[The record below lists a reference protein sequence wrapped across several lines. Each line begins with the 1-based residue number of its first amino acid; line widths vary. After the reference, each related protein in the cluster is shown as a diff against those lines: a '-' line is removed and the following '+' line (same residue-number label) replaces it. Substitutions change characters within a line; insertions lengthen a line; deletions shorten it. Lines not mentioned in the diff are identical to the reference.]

1 VLKRAARSAD
11 HGRVL
16 LSSDTPNDCLFFEF
30 PARAYLEKYYSNVGD
45 ENSAFLRAIVD
56 FLADE
61 KGSTDRIIE
70 VGGGPSLFSLMAVA
84 AVRQSPF
91 RHVTFTDIGWKNLA
105 EVESW
110 LRDDPRQFDYEALLG
125 WLHAEVGAPTE
136 TIVRAL
142 RASRWEILSVDWR
155 NGMPAEW
162 EGGYDVVSS
171 HFFAESATDDEGEF
185 LDLLW
190 KVGRLARP
198 GATLLLSFM
207 CRSGG
212 YRIGHQNF
220 PAFSI
225 DEDNVCD
232 YLARAGIELA
242 QPVVSTTPT
251 EDPASDPGYDGMV
264 FVCGRLA
271 KR

>member
-1 VLKRAARSAD
+1 MPATTT
-11 HGRVL
+11 
-16 LSSDTPNDCLFFEF
+16 SSDSLFFEF
-30 PARAYLEKYYSNVGD
+30 PARAYLEKYYSHVGD
-45 ENSAFLRAIVD
+45 ENSAFLRAIAS
-56 FLADE
+56 FLLAE
-61 KGSTDRIIE
+61 RVPTDRVIE

-105 EVESW
+105 EVECW
-110 LRDDPRQFDYEALLG
+110 LSDDPRQFDYEALLR
-125 WLHAEVGAPTE
+125 WLELEVGAPPE
-136 TIVRAL
+136 TVARAL
-142 RASRWEILSVDWR
+142 RKSRWEILNVDWH
-155 NGMPAEW
+155 NGIPADW
-162 EGGYDVVSS
+162 QGHYDVVSS

-185 LDLLW
+185 IDLLW

-198 GATLLLSFM
+198 GASVLLSFM

-212 YRIGHQNF
+212 YRIGHQSF

-225 DEDNVCD
+225 DEDNICD

-242 QPVVSTTPT
+242 EPVVSTAPT